1 TLHIF
6 LLSLMA
12 LQQLDLGAGSRIL
25 AAFFFPGKS
34 HFMMTNAIIREL
46 VKRGHE
52 VTFITPFSL
61 AKEKLGPNYKEIVIP
76 KYDFWPETQELT
88 GTKTVLEMSDLPN
101 LTFVHLVYIMGL
113 RSTDFAF
120 EQPGV
125 QELINAKDKVGKYDL
140 LIAPQFYNE
149 GALILGHLYQIP
161 VITTSTYGFA
171 NFFSQMVGIVSPW
184 SYVPNAFMPYSDRM
198 TLWERIGNVANSGI
212 EDLMRE
218 FSYYPK
224 QDAILQKHFSKL
236 LDRVPS
242 VKELERNISAILLNN
257 YMPLAS
263 PRPISYNM
271 IQVGGLHIQPPKAL
285 PEDLQE
291 FLDGATHGAIYFSLG
306 EFFWVLF
313 FEYLYNLHL
322 KLSGFQVR
330 SADMPPE
337 KRKIFLDVFGSLKQ
351 RVLWK
356 FEDETLPNLPANVK
370 VQSWLP
376 QADILAHPNVKVF
389 IAHGGLFGT
398 QEAVHNGVPILGMP
412 VYSDQHLNIHQGK
425 KAGYALGLD
434 YRTVTEAQLR
444 ASLLELI
451 ENPKYRN
458 NMQKASKVFRDR
470 PLGAMDTAMYWI
482 EYVIEHRGA
491 PHMVSAGVH
500 LPWYQFYLLDIV
512 GLALVLILLPIIALT
527 MICRRS
533 SKSLKSHKLKAK
545 SN

>member
-1 TLHIF
+1 KQLRSTLNIF
-6 LLSLMA
+6 LLSLVA

-76 KYDFWPETQELT
+76 KYDFWPEIKEMTQ
-88 GTKTVLEMSDLPN
+88 KSTVLEMADVDN
-101 LTFVHLVYIMGL
+101 LTFLRLAQLMGIH
-113 RSTDFAF
+113 STDFAF
-120 EQPGV
+120 EQPEIQAV
-125 QELINAKDKVGKYDL
+125 INAKDKVGKYDL
-140 LIAPQFYNE
+140 LLAEQFFNE

-161 VITTSTYGFA
+161 MITVSTFGYA
-171 NFFSQMVGIVSPW
+171 NYLSQLVGVVSPW
-184 SYVPNAFMPYSDRM
+184 SYVPHAYATYTDRM
-198 TLWERIGNVANSGI
+198 SLWERIGNVAI
-212 EDLMRE
+212 CAAEDLVRE

-224 QDAILQKHFSKL
+224 QDAVLRKHFSNK
-236 LDRVPS
+236 LDRVPTI
-242 VKELERNISAILLNN
+242 KELERNISAILLNS
-257 YMPLAS
+257 YMPLFS
-263 PRPISYNM
+263 PRPTSYNM
-271 IQVGGLHIQPPKAL
+271 IQVGGLHIQPTKAL
-285 PEDLQE
+285 PEDLKQ

-306 EFFWVLF
+306 
-313 FEYLYNLHL
+313 
-322 KLSGFQVR
+322 SQVR
-330 SADMPPE
+330 SADLPPE
-337 KRKIFLDVFGSLKQ
+337 KLKIFLDVFGSLKQ

-412 VYSDQHLNIHQGK
+412 VYCDQHMNINQGK
-425 KAGYALGLD
+425 QAGYALGLD
-434 YRTVTEAQLR
+434 YRQVTEEELR
-444 ASLLELI
+444 GLLLELI

-458 NMQKASKVFRDR
+458 NMKQASKVFRDR
-470 PLGAMDTAMYWI
+470 PLSAMDTAMYWI
-482 EYVIEHRGA
+482 NYVIEHRGA
-491 PHMVSAGVH
+491 PHIVSAGVQ

-512 GLALVLILLPIIALT
+512 GLALVVILLPILLLLFV
-527 MICRRS
+527 CRRS
-533 SKSLKSHKLKAK
+533 SKPSGSPKKKTK
-545 SN
+545 RN